1 MSKIVYILGAGASY
15 GLRMRFPF
23 GSDENS
29 AIKRGVP
36 IVSEIPDCISLLLGD
51 IDGGTFESNEPYK
64 ASNPEKEEIKKLLS
78 WLKDICD
85 QFPTI
90 DTYAKLLYVTHNITE
105 YKQLK
110 NALALFFTLV
120 QDPKKR
126 DLRYDG
132 FLASLINK
140 NAEFPD
146 DITILSWNYDYQME
160 FAFSNYFH
168 DEYRSIGNIWQ
179 KLNLFDKTQSNLYSK
194 DSFSVI
200 KLNGT
205 ASFIGEGKTI
215 VDMYFRNNTQSI
227 LSKLGTLL
235 ADEGK
240 NASTD
245 LSFAWEDNN
254 PFLTSVKEKI
264 QDAEVVV
271 VIGYSYPYFN
281 REVDRVIIQSMADL
295 KKIYIQDPVAKE
307 IKESFEATLSSDQLT
322 KQNDGALT
330 YVLRQNLSQ
339 FVIPNE
345 LE

>member
-1 MSKIVYILGAGASY
+1 M
-15 GLRMRFPF
+15 
-23 GSDENS
+23 N
-29 AIKRGVP
+29 
-36 IVSEIPDCISLLLGD
+36 EIPNCISYLLGD
-51 IDGGTFESNEPYK
+51 IDAGTFESKELYK
-64 ASNPEKEEIKKLLS
+64 ATNPQKEGIQELLS
-78 WLKDICD
+78 WLESICV

-90 DTYAKLLYVTHNITE
+90 DTYAKLLNVTQNITE
-105 YKQLK
+105 YLKLK
-110 NALALFFTLV
+110 NALALLFTLV
-120 QDPKKR
+120 QDPIKR

-146 DITILSWNYDYQME
+146 DITILSWNYDYQIE

-168 DEYRSIGNIWQ
+168 SESRSINTIWRG
-179 KLNLFDKTQSNLYSK
+179 LNLLDKSQNNLYSK

-205 ASFIGEGKTI
+205 ASFFGEGNTI

-235 ADEGK
+235 VDEGEY
-240 NASTD
+240 ARTD
-245 LSFAWEDNN
+245 LSFAWEDNK

-271 VIGYSYPYFN
+271 VIGYSFPYFN
-281 REVDRVIIQSMADL
+281 REVDRAIIQSMVDL

-307 IKESFEATLSSDQLT
+307 VKESFEATLSSDQIS

-345 LE
+345 LQ